1 MRVLPLVL
9 LCSLAA
15 ACEQTFN
22 LTTPQSP
29 TAPAGPSVSVT
40 NTNTNTNTNN
50 PDRTGSDV
58 GNNPTPSDPPGTG
71 VIPLP
76 SYGEEVVRSVAA
88 ANSTLLANSC
98 QEKYGESAWAFL
110 DLAIRTLQVRDTR
123 WGYLCKNAECGAIA
137 RDIVAYRASS
147 GNNGIWIVDVI
158 GNHCPLVGEVPE
170 VRWGVLP
177 FETVRPWVGMRT
189 H

>member
-1 MRVLPLVL
+1 MKFYLIIIIAA
-9 LCSLAA
+9 LAA
-15 ACEQTFN
+15 GCEQTFN
-22 LTTPQSP
+22 LTSP
-29 TAPAGPSVSVT
+29 AAPSPGTTNIT

-50 PDRTGSDV
+50 NDKTGSDTGPAPNPNTPND
-58 GNNPTPSDPPGTG
+58 GNG

-76 SYGEEVVRSVAA
+76 TYGEDVVRSVAA
-88 ANSTLLANSC
+88 TNPTLLANSC

-110 DLAIRTLQVRDTR
+110 DLAIRTLQVRDTK
-123 WGYLCKNAECGAIA
+123 WGYLCKNAECSAIA

-147 GNNGIWIVDVI
+147 GNTGIWIVDVI
-158 GNHCPLVGEVPE
+158 GNHCPLAGEIPE

-177 FETVRPWVGMRT
+177 FETVRPYTGMR

>member
-1 MRVLPLVL
+1 MKLYLIIIIAA
-9 LCSLAA
+9 LAA
-15 ACEQTFN
+15 GCEQTFN

-29 TAPAGPSVSVT
+29 TSPTGPSITVT

-58 GNNPTPSDPPGTG
+58 GSNPTPSDPPGTG

-76 SYGEEVVRSVAA
+76 DYGEAVVRSVA
-88 ANSTLLANSC
+88 NTNPTLLANSC

-123 WGYLCKNAECGAIA
+123 WGYLCKNAECSAIA

-147 GNNGIWIVDVI
+147 GNTGIWIVDVI

-177 FETVRPWVGMRT
+177 FETVRPYTGMR